1 MVLAL
6 TVLYPIC
13 LYEVV
18 MTTVSLLFGAVG
30 GTVRRLTYSSPEES
44 NFKFEIFW
52 LLKGFSL
59 LFLKKCMFYYQIGI
73 LLSTEGWVSS
83 WYELAKDVFSW
94 ATLWQS

>member
-1 MVLAL
+1 MLPYMVLAL

-44 NFKFEIFW
+44 NFKFEIF
-52 LLKGFSL
+52 
-59 LFLKKCMFYYQIGI
+59 
-73 LLSTEGWVSS
+73 
-83 WYELAKDVFSW
+83 
-94 ATLWQS
+94 